1 MAPAKS
7 RTGSSPEGTSGLLAA
22 AMLSGATG
30 GIGEI
35 FDCLPISAAAAAAQ
49 SLPKHD
55 PGHQPSQLSGDGSF
69 PFLPPPQPKRSG
81 SSPGAHKRWCA
92 RLPQVSMKFTM
103 LWLRPEAALAARP
116 GKTGAQTLPDKCWND
131 GKILQ
136 NPRSNFSKIT
146 TVGNL
151 LSCRVQ
157 CETRKRARKRR
168 ETERLGP

>member
-136 NPRSNFSKIT
+136 NPRSNFSY
-146 TVGNL
+146 
-151 LSCRVQ
+151 CRVVSSV
-157 CETRKRARKRR
+157 RRARERAREERQRDSVPELQRR
-168 ETERLGP
+168 N